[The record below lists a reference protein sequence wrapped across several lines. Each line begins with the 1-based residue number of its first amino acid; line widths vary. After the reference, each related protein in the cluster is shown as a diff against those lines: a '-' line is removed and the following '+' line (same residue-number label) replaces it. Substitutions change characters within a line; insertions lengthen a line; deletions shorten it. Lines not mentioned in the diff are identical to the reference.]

1 MLRFAK
7 LIIKILD
14 RARQCIDRFRLW
26 YKQLIDNTAMV
37 AASYDKIPK
46 YELSAECWKFRLA
59 NASSASR
66 KRLHSFYCDPRI
78 TPLHIQWAFGQK
90 IWNPALLDSLPHID
104 VADERAIPNAIG
116 HYMLAVRGPGTL
128 GPEDQVGLYHGSAT
142 SLVHTAHRK
151 VGYRSRLPR
160 HERTIHEARASTTR
174 PKLFC
179 QWYAALPG
187 HTHFFCEFA
196 RILESPE
203 NHSPAL
209 VTKARLL
216 TMNSEDL
223 GTIFLDTCRQPSEA
237 QPTRFSFYSQASFRM
252 SQITRPPSLPRTP
265 FRGLNLVLP
274 STQDWNGFWSPKQR
288 RLPEV
293 MTDVIAKF
301 ESFYQKTGRRYITQA
316 DIEDITR
323 DHPALARQV
332 EDVTDSDFRA
342 AYEMVLASH
351 EVKYEGVHEQHLNR
365 KLLVVCAVIKHCDEV
380 TPSMITLKEDGTYSL
395 PEVSGINWLEVAHIA
410 LDIAPSSTSTD
421 FVCPW
426 NCQRLWLL
434 IARDLLIT
442 RDLRSTHLRRKF
454 ANPFGTIL
462 QKPVW
467 DSLRGMSFR
476 AS

>member
-1 MLRFAK
+1 M
-7 LIIKILD
+7 
-14 RARQCIDRFRLW
+14 
-26 YKQLIDNTAMV
+26 
-37 AASYDKIPK
+37 
-46 YELSAECWKFRLA
+46 
-59 NASSASR
+59 
-66 KRLHSFYCDPRI
+66 
-78 TPLHIQWAFGQK
+78 
-90 IWNPALLDSLPHID
+90 
-104 VADERAIPNAIG
+104 
-116 HYMLAVRGPGTL
+116 
-128 GPEDQVGLYHGSAT
+128 
-142 SLVHTAHRK
+142 
-151 VGYRSRLPR
+151 
-160 HERTIHEARASTTR
+160 
-174 PKLFC
+174 
-179 QWYAALPG
+179 
-187 HTHFFCEFA
+187 
-196 RILESPE
+196 
-203 NHSPAL
+203 
-209 VTKARLL
+209 KARLL

-223 GTIFLDTCRQPSEA
+223 GTIFLDTCRQPSVA
-237 QPTRFSFYSQASFRM
+237 QPTIFSIYSQASFRM

-274 STQDWNGFWSPKQR
+274 STQDWNGFWSPKQP

-301 ESFYQKTGRRYITQA
+301 DSFYQKTGRRYITQA

-323 DHPALARQV
+323 DHPALARRV

-380 TPSMITLKEDGTYSL
+380 TPSMIILREDGTYSL
-395 PEVSGINWLEVAHIA
+395 PEVTRINWLEVAHIA
-410 LDIAPSSTSTD
+410 LDLAPSSISTD

-442 RDLRSTHLRRKF
+442 RDLRSTHLHRKF